1 MPIYMLFSPIITP
14 PTSELT
20 KDGNIAIVQLCY
32 LARCPIPVYVNFV
45 CHCLWSVKLNPDT
58 HLLLPACTF
67 DPPRRVQPW
76 LPPSPPNT
84 CFQFPTTDGNT
95 LGSPHV
101 RALYMSHENN
111 AGDPRVLKTSHWRT
125 LSTTVTMV

>member
-32 LARCPIPVYVNFV
+32 LARRPIPVYVNFV

-58 HLLLPACTF
+58 THVKSCALRLNTTSTYLVMRFILHELNTTF
-67 DPPRRVQPW
+67 
-76 LPPSPPNT
+76 LNSIKL
-84 CFQFPTTDGNT
+84 F
-95 LGSPHV
+95 S
-101 RALYMSHENN
+101 
-111 AGDPRVLKTSHWRT
+111 
-125 LSTTVTMV
+125 